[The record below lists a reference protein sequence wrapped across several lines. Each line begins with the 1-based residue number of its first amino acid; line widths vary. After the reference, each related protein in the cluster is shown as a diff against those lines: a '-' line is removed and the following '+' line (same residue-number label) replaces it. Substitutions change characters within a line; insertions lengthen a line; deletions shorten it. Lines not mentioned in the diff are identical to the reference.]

1 MTSLLHF
8 DITEKLGEGKNGE
21 AFLALDSGLQRVF
34 VLKLLD
40 PDRAQDEVWLS
51 AFRAQIDTLAKIED
65 SVLAEVY
72 SVEQDGDKRFVVRE
86 FVEGVSIGKLVSKR
100 AHDYRSILVVA
111 ISLAEA
117 LRNLHDR
124 DIFHGN
130 LTSENVIISSKGG
143 VKLTDCGLAVA
154 GKDIAFVA
162 PEILQGE
169 TETEQSDLY
178 SLGAVLYHSLVGV
191 PVFADDDPA
200 KLREMIL
207 TESVSFDE
215 APANLIPSDAR
226 LLIGKLLSK
235 TPADRFGSVEE
246 LLITLREIKA
256 LGLAAAEVS
265 ELPHS
270 KYSPRQYLLISI
282 LAALLVIFWL
292 VVSSL
297 ER

>member
-34 VLKLLD
+34 VLKMLD
-40 PDRAQDEVWLS
+40 PDRAQDDVWLS
-51 AFRAQIDTLAKIED
+51 SYRAQIGILSKIED
-65 SVLAEVY
+65 PVLAEAY

-86 FVEGVSIGKLVSKR
+86 FIEGISVGRLVAKR
-100 AHDYRSILVVA
+100 PYDYRSFLHIA
-111 ISLAEA
+111 ISLGEA
-117 LRNLHDR
+117 LRSLHDR

-130 LTSENVIISSKGG
+130 LTSENIIVSTKKG

-162 PEILQGE
+162 PEILRGE

-178 SLGAVLYHSLVGV
+178 SLGAVLYHTLTGL
-191 PVFADDDPA
+191 PVFVDDDPVR
-200 KLREMIL
+200 LQEMIFN
-207 TESVSFDE
+207 EPVSFDPST
-215 APANLIPSDAR
+215 ASLIPTDAR

-235 TPADRFGSVEE
+235 TPADRFGSAEE
-246 LLITLREIKA
+246 LLITLREMKA
-256 LGLAAAEVS
+256 LGQAAPEAS
-265 ELPHS
+265 EQPHS

-282 LAALLVIFWL
+282 FAALLVILWL